1 MATAIPYGAGRPGA
15 SPGVSFQRGLNVLIT
30 VAESGEARVEKIAED
45 VGIPVSTV
53 YRYLRTLREL
63 DLVEERAGT
72 YAPGWRLL
80 ELSGQHLTH
89 TRLVELGH
97 ALLQELTDTTG
108 ETAVLT
114 VRVGAQAMCLR
125 QTQSSHPIRMAFRI
139 NQLLPLY
146 AGAGQR
152 VLLAHAPRTVI
163 DHVLQQPLRT
173 ITTRTLGRAQLAG
186 EIEQIRRRGFLVT
199 RGELSEGAV
208 AVAVPVVAG
217 GEVLCALTV
226 AGPENR
232 CGSAWRR
239 HARSRLQAAGL
250 RLGEILEH
258 RATPL
263 PTG

>member
-1 MATAIPYGAGRPGA
+1 MAPSVPEREGRTGTSSAG
-15 SPGVSFQRGLNVLIT
+15 SFQRGLNVLIT
-30 VAESGEARVEKIAED
+30 VAESGEARVEKIAAD

-53 YRYLRTLREL
+53 YRYLRTLRDME
-63 DLVEERAGT
+63 LVEERGGT

-80 ELSGQHLTH
+80 EISGQHLTH
-89 TRLVELGH
+89 TRLVELGQGV
-97 ALLQELTDTTG
+97 LEELTETTG

-114 VRVGAQAMCLR
+114 VRVGTQAMCLR
-125 QTQSSHPIRMAFRI
+125 QTQSAQPLRMAFRI

-163 DHVLQQPLRT
+163 DHVLQQPLRS
-173 ITTRTLGRAQLAG
+173 ITPRTLGRAQLAG

-199 RGELSEGAV
+199 RGELNEGAV

-232 CGSAWRR
+232 CGSDWRR
-239 HARSRLQAAGL
+239 HARGRLQAAGL

-258 RATPL
+258 RAGPP